1 MKKLN
6 ILYWI
11 FTGLYAAFIILTAI
25 PDVVSS
31 PDAVKMIVT
40 QLGYPAYFLPFVGVA
55 KVLGGIVLLVPGF
68 PRLKEWAYAGLVFDL
83 MGALYSFIAI
93 GLPASDWLAMLL
105 FFAVLGASY
114 FFYHKRLKA
123 LALKQAK

>member
-1 MKKLN
+1 MKRLN

-11 FTGLYAAFIILTAI
+11 FTGLYAAVIILTSI
-25 PDVVSS
+25 PHVMSS
-31 PDAVKMIVT
+31 ADSVKMIVT
-40 QLGYPAYFLPFVGVA
+40 QLGYPAYFLPFIGVA
-55 KVLGGIVLLVPGF
+55 KVLGGIVLLLPGF
-68 PRLKEWAYAGLVFDL
+68 PRLKEWAYAGLTFDL
-83 MGALYSFIAI
+83 LGALYSFIAI

-123 LALKQAK
+123 LALKQVK